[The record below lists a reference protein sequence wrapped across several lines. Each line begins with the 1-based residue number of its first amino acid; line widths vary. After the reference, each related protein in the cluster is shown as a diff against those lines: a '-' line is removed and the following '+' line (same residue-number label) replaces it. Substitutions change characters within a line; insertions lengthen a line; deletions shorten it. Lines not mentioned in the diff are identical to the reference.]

1 MIQSTGLQQTANPQI
16 FYQYQTKEVYS
27 RQEQSQLSVSEG
39 LISATDKV
47 SLSYSSESLLTYSS
61 SMTLQGGKNDGYD
74 LLRGLVLNMLKEQ
87 GLEST
92 ISTENGEIDFESLTQ
107 EDAQELIADDGY
119 FGVEQTSERIVNFA
133 IGIAGG
139 DVSRLEAIKEGV
151 EKGFQEALDAFGG
164 WLPDISHQT
173 YDTVMEKLDKWAG
186 LTDEGQE
193 SYT

>member
-27 RQEQSQLSVSEG
+27 RQEQSQSSVSEG
-39 LISATDKV
+39 LIAATDKV